1 MNSEP
6 TREEMIDIFDTIIKN
21 SPILSGRY
29 EQIRIVCDA
38 IRRLIETRPRV
49 TREFVEKW
57 ADNLNPDKLIGLH
70 NEQAISHLWWREW
83 QLETMFRELGY
94 EVEEKDT

>member
-1 MNSEP
+1 MSEP

-49 TREFVEKW
+49 TKEFVEKW
-57 ADNLNPDKLIGLH
+57 TSSFQNDVINGYAPKSWEIEEML
-70 NEQAISHLWWREW
+70 
-83 QLETMFRELGY
+83 RELGH
-94 EVEEKDT
+94 EVEEK

>member
-1 MNSEP
+1 MSEP

-38 IRRLIETRPRV
+38 IRRLIETRPKVNRK
-49 TREFVEKW
+49 FVEKW
-57 ADNLNPDKLIGLH
+57 CQRVYFDSD
-70 NEQAISHLWWREW
+70 EQFVEKTIAML
-83 QLETMFRELGY
+83 RELGH
-94 EVEEKDT
+94 EVEEK

>member
-1 MNSEP
+1 MSEP

-38 IRRLIETRPRV
+38 IRRLIETGPKV
-49 TREFVEKW
+49 TKEFVEKW
-57 ADNLNPDKLIGLH
+57 TSSFRNDVINGYAPKSWEIKEML
-70 NEQAISHLWWREW
+70 
-83 QLETMFRELGY
+83 RELGH
-94 EVEEKDT
+94 EIEEEKKT

>member
-1 MNSEP
+1 MSEP

-49 TREFVEKW
+49 TRDFVGRW
-57 ADNLNPDKLIGLH
+57 AKILDCDGLAEPDFYILIEGMLC
-70 NEQAISHLWWREW
+70 EAGIEM
-83 QLETMFRELGY
+83 E
-94 EVEEKDT
+94 EEK